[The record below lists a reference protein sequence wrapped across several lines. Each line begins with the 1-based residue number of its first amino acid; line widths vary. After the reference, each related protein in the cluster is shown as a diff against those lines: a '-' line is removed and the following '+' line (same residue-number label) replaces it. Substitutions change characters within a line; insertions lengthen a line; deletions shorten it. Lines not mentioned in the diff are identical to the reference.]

1 MKKTILL
8 AGYDAAVRRMLSRV
22 LVEEDYTV
30 LATSGEEAFERW
42 EESQFDLV
50 LLDLDA
56 PAGDGWEIFQRLN
69 TKYPSVP
76 IVIIT
81 AQPNQIFPALAS
93 GVGALM
99 EKPLDLFK
107 LLRMIEDLLKEPWA
121 VRIARMEGR
130 PSEFHYVPPKS
141 KTPLYHLPVKF

>member
-22 LVEEDYTV
+22 LTEEDYVV
-30 LATSGEEAFERW
+30 LASSGEEAFERW

-121 VRIARMEGR
+121 V
-130 PSEFHYVPPKS
+130 
-141 KTPLYHLPVKF
+141 